1 MKIFK
6 FLKECFYCNEHY
18 SFFPVAT
25 PIGTPS
31 PPNAASTVARTRKKP
46 SAIIDFETSMQY
58 GSKFPSN
65 HLDTESNYSRNAPQE
80 IYADETSL
88 GLLPYC
94 AVEDCTLSATV
105 SNKNGNGESSRKA
118 IFGFSCL
125 QPPTPEDKEP
135 AFVKDTCSK
144 SPKEDLMQYSDQC
157 HYQAESV
164 EIPKEMSRPSS
175 KLSNY
180 QDDSAETVIRK
191 ESPRMSPCL
200 MMFSPQDCERS
211 LTPSTNHSVALMA
224 EMFVDQEPSLKTPE
238 NDFYSNDYIENINLA
253 FDDAP
258 SQNFDGIEDMHGAFD
273 NLHFNNTEF
282 INIEEHEN
290 QKEFQFMQEEEMQV
304 SNSSC
309 QQCSN
314 SWTGFSGMYHNSRT
328 ESPST
333 QNPGEKIHD
342 ESRSDEKRE
351 TSHLI
356 EHESPPSCD
365 KSRKNENSSEL
376 PPSTSSL
383 DDGTLDYFR
392 EGTSRIGKS
401 LDDNSSPST
410 SSSFQQIR
418 PTFGFNVI
426 KSPKRI
432 PVNVLEPEELQKSPN
447 ENSIHEEVPEILKSN
462 ETGEIEL
469 SDKNAQ
475 PNILVE
481 DVNIDEAKHA
491 AMENSQ
497 LEPSYHIEN
506 VLPTNQEKVLQ
517 NETSAEPIQNELFPD
532 KVKSVSYTVENS
544 QLQPS
549 YHIEN
554 VLPTDQ
560 ENVLLHE
567 ASSEPIKNE
576 MCPDK
581 VKSESYSARDTT
593 LEQSVRMTIL
603 EDTGILVNDD
613 TVHRIISNAS
623 PGHDPKY
630 YASLFIEEIKRS
642 KQPFIN
648 KQAPLVHEDTTA
660 NKSQLDSTSLL
671 ASLPSFLE
679 DTVLQDQDRQQQ
691 VMKKKTKID
700 DCLSSQSTNKGLP
713 INFSQQNI
721 SQLHTKFELT
731 SKPTRSPNK
740 SKHSSPIKKPP
751 RLAHMTLKE
760 NVGKVA
766 NFDDKCLNSAINLTA
781 SVAEHQPNIL
791 QECRKQSDDLR
802 IKEEEDIVFP
812 IRSNKAVVNWFST
825 PVNGKGETQQI
836 KLYNT
841 LKSTALRVRV
851 IIRDAN
857 EFILNE
863 NDSKRM
869 KNPPRFLDIVIPA
882 DGTKD
887 VLVSY
892 KPFKAG
898 VHSRGKLVLKP
909 QLKGNEGRRNIK
921 ASILLEGFA
930 GRAQMEFSYVCK
942 QTKRNVKLENEL
954 QDILPAHFGDEFQLQ
969 VKNQGDTAG
978 FVRLAAYSDNDYKPP
993 DLLNYRSSNEPA
1005 LLHAE
1010 NNDVIVGP
1018 GDANVIKIK
1027 HKSSNH
1033 QFQPDRIVNFALLHG
1048 TEILRQAFCYA
1059 QRDQRYDGIAPDL
1072 SLHQDFTNFVSPIR
1086 FLAEDE
1092 FTICSENVRTFYE
1105 KLKRTDFQVRF
1116 SAPDKVFYKL
1126 SPEETINESSFFTA
1140 DTATAPLSVPV
1151 QFQQKSAHETVAAG
1165 QLEVAIMSPNTR
1177 LAIFPN
1183 ERRGQLH
1190 RNSSNRRPGMF
1201 VATASNDRD
1210 AEYDHKEKDTVLV
1223 SKRLKSGSNAY
1234 HKTTNPT
1241 SRNGVFLDQPENFFP
1256 AVKLNECSVTKIT
1269 VKNRTKRSVIFSLN
1283 TLHPPF
1289 ENYHHTVEVKPN
1301 YYLNIPVKYCPTIN
1315 DGEGPHE
1322 CYLKLEEKS
1331 AEPRILVSRLVGKRQ

>member
-1 MKIFK
+1 
-6 FLKECFYCNEHY
+6 
-18 SFFPVAT
+18 
-25 PIGTPS
+25 
-31 PPNAASTVARTRKKP
+31 
-46 SAIIDFETSMQY
+46 MQY
-58 GSKFPSN
+58 GSKLPSN
-65 HLDTESNYSRNAPQE
+65 DLDTDPNYSRNAPQE
-80 IYADETSL
+80 IYDDETSL

-105 SNKNGNGESSRKA
+105 SNKIGNGESSRKA

-125 QPPTPEDKEP
+125 QPPTPEDKEL
-135 AFVKDTCSK
+135 AFVKDTSSK
-144 SPKEDLMQYSDQC
+144 SPKENLMQYSDQC
-157 HYQAESV
+157 NYQAEPV

-191 ESPRMSPCL
+191 QSPRMSPCL

-211 LTPSTNHSVALMA
+211 LTPNTNHSVALMA
-224 EMFVDQEPSLKTPE
+224 EMLVDQEPSLKTPE
-238 NDFYSNDYIENINLA
+238 NDFYSNDNIENINLA
-253 FDDAP
+253 FEDAP
-258 SQNFDGIEDMHGAFD
+258 PQNFDGIEDIHGAFD

-290 QKEFQFMQEEEMQV
+290 QKEFQFIQEEEMQV

-314 SWTGFSGMYHNSRT
+314 SWTGFSGVYHNSRI
-328 ESPST
+328 ESCPSP
-333 QNPGEKIHD
+333 QNHGKKIDD
-342 ESRSDEKRE
+342 ESKSDEKRE
-351 TSHLI
+351 ASNLI
-356 EHESPPSCD
+356 EHESPPSYD
-365 KSRKNENSSEL
+365 KSRKKENSSEL
-376 PPSTSSL
+376 LPSTSSL

-432 PVNVLEPEELQKSPN
+432 PVNVLEPEELQKSAN
-447 ENSIHEEVPEILKSN
+447 DNSINEAFPEILKSN
-462 ETGEIEL
+462 ETGEKEL
-469 SDKNAQ
+469 SDKNSQ
-475 PNILVE
+475 PNILLE

-491 AMENSQ
+491 EIDNSQ
-497 LEPSYHIEN
+497 LEPSYHMEN
-506 VLPTNQEKVLQ
+506 VLPTDQKKVLLH
-517 NETSAEPIQNELFPD
+517 EAFPEAIQNELFPD
-532 KVKSVSYTVENS
+532 KVKSISYTVENS

-554 VLPTDQ
+554 VSPTDQ
-560 ENVLLHE
+560 EKVLLHE
-567 ASSEPIKNE
+567 TSSEPIQNE
-576 MCPDK
+576 MSPDK
-581 VKSESYSARDTT
+581 VKSVSYISARDTT
-593 LEQSVRMTIL
+593 LKQSVRMTIL
-603 EDTGILVNDD
+603 EDTGVLVNDD
-613 TVHRIISNAS
+613 TVHRIISHAS

-630 YASLFIEEIKRS
+630 YASLFIKEIKSS
-642 KQPFIN
+642 KQPFIK
-648 KQAPLVHEDTTA
+648 KQVPADHVNTTA

-679 DTVLQDQDRQQQ
+679 DTILQDLDRQPQ
-691 VMKKKTKID
+691 VIKKKTKVD
-700 DCLSSQSTNKGLP
+700 DSLSYQSTNKGLP
-713 INFSQQNI
+713 VNKTQQNT
-721 SQLHTKFELT
+721 SQIHTKSELT
-731 SKPTRSPNK
+731 SKPARSPNK

-751 RLAHMTLKE
+751 RLAHIKLKE

-766 NFDDKCLNSAINLTA
+766 NFDDKCLNSAINLSS

-791 QECRKQSDDLR
+791 QESRKDSGNLR
-802 IKEEEDIVFP
+802 IKEQEDIVFP

-825 PVNGKGETQQI
+825 TVTGIGETQQI
-836 KLYNT
+836 QLYNT

-857 EFILNE
+857 EFILKE
-863 NDSKRM
+863 NDSKCM

-887 VLVSY
+887 VLVTY
-892 KPFKAG
+892 KPSKAG

-909 QLKGNEGRRNIK
+909 QLKGNDGRTNIK

-930 GRAQMEFSYVCK
+930 GRAQMEFSYVCN
-942 QTKRNVKLENEL
+942 QTKRNVKLGSEL
-954 QDILPAHFGDEFQLQ
+954 RGLWPAHFGDELQLKI
-969 VKNQGDTAG
+969 KNQGDTAG
-978 FVRLAAYSDNDYKPP
+978 FVRLAAYSDNGFKPP
-993 DLLNYRSSNEPA
+993 DLLNLRSSNEQT
-1005 LLHAE
+1005 LLHTE

-1018 GDANVIKIK
+1018 GHTNVIKIR
-1027 HKSSNH
+1027 HESSNH
-1033 QFQPDRIVNFALLHG
+1033 QFRPDRIVNFVLFHG
-1048 TEILRQAFCYA
+1048 TEIHRQAFCYA
-1059 QRDQRYDGIAPDL
+1059 QRGQSYAGLAPEL
-1072 SLHQDFTNFVSPIR
+1072 SLHQDFTNFVSPIT

-1105 KLKRTDFQVRF
+1105 KLKRTDFQIKF

-1126 SPEETINESSFFTA
+1126 SPEETLNESSFFTA
-1140 DTATAPLSVPV
+1140 DTATAPLSVPIK
-1151 QFQQKSAHETVAAG
+1151 FQQKSTHKTVAAG
-1165 QLEVAIMSPNTR
+1165 QLELAIMTPNTQ

-1183 ERRGQLH
+1183 KRRSQLH
-1190 RNSSNRRPGMF
+1190 HNSNRRPGTF
-1201 VATASNDRD
+1201 VASASNDRTL
-1210 AEYDHKEKDTVLV
+1210 ENDHKEKDSVLV
-1223 SKRLKSGSNAY
+1223 SRRLESGSNAY
-1234 HKTTNPT
+1234 HKLSNPT
-1241 SRNGVFLDQPENFFP
+1241 SRNGVFLDQAENFFP

-1322 CYLKLEEKS
+1322 CYLRLEEKS
-1331 AEPRILVSRLVGKRQ
+1331 VEPRVLVARLVGKRQ

>member
-1 MKIFK
+1 
-6 FLKECFYCNEHY
+6 
-18 SFFPVAT
+18 
-25 PIGTPS
+25 
-31 PPNAASTVARTRKKP
+31 
-46 SAIIDFETSMQY
+46 MQY

-65 HLDTESNYSRNAPQE
+65 DLHTDPNYSRNTPQE
-80 IYADETSL
+80 IYDDETSL

-105 SNKNGNGESSRKA
+105 SNKVGNGESSRKA

-418 PTFGFNVI
+418 PTFGFDVI

-432 PVNVLEPEELQKSPN
+432 PVNVLEPDESQKSHN
-447 ENSIHEEVPEILKSN
+447 ENAINEAAPEILKSN
-462 ETGEIEL
+462 ETGEKEL
-469 SDKNAQ
+469 SDKNLQ
-475 PNILVE
+475 PNILLE
-481 DVNIDEAKHA
+481 DVNIDKAKHA
-491 AMENSQ
+491 AIENSHLEPSHHVENVLPTDQVKVLLNEASPELIQNEMCPDKIKSVSYTVENSQ
-497 LEPSYHIEN
+497 LEPSYHMENVLPTDQEKVLLHEVSPEPIPNEMCPDKVKSVSHRVEKSQLAPSYHIEN
-506 VLPTNQEKVLQ
+506 VLPTNQAK
-517 NETSAEPIQNELFPD
+517 
-532 KVKSVSYTVENS
+532 
-544 QLQPS
+544 
-549 YHIEN
+549 
-554 VLPTDQ
+554 
-560 ENVLLHE
+560 VLLHE
-567 ASSEPIKNE
+567 ASSEPIPYE
-576 MCPDK
+576 MCLDR
-581 VKSESYSARDTT
+581 VKSVSDSARDTI

-613 TVHRIISNAS
+613 TVHRIISHAS
-623 PGHDPKY
+623 PGRDPKY
-630 YASLFIEEIKRS
+630 YASLFIKEIKSS

-648 KQAPLVHEDTTA
+648 KQVPLDHADITA

-671 ASLPSFLE
+671 ASFPSFLE
-679 DTVLQDQDRQQQ
+679 DTILQDLDRQPQ
-691 VMKKKTKID
+691 VIKKKTKKD
-700 DCLSSQSTNKGLP
+700 DCLSYQSANKGLP
-713 INFSQQNI
+713 VIETQQNT
-721 SQLHTKFELT
+721 SQTNTKLELT
-731 SKPTRSPNK
+731 SKPSRSPNK

-751 RLAHMTLKE
+751 RLAHMPLKE

-766 NFDDKCLNSAINLTA
+766 NFDDKCLNSAINLAA
-781 SVAEHQPNIL
+781 SAAAHQPNIL
-791 QECRKQSDDLR
+791 QKCRKDSGNLR
-802 IKEEEDIVFP
+802 VKEQENIVFP

-825 PVNGKGETQQI
+825 SVNGKGETQQI
-836 KLYNT
+836 QLYNT

-851 IIRDAN
+851 IIRDAS
-857 EFILNE
+857 EFILKE
-863 NDSKRM
+863 NDSKCI

-882 DGTKD
+882 DGTKE
-887 VLVSY
+887 VFVTY

-909 QLKGNEGRRNIK
+909 QLKGNDGRRNIK

-942 QTKRNVKLENEL
+942 QTKRNVKLGSEL
-954 QDILPAHFGDEFQLQ
+954 QGILAAHFGDELQLQ

-978 FVRLAAYSDNDYKPP
+978 FVRLAAYSDNDFKPP

-1010 NNDVIVGP
+1010 KNDVIVGP
-1018 GDANVIKIK
+1018 GEANVIRIK
-1027 HKSSNH
+1027 HESSNH
-1033 QFQPDRIVNFALLHG
+1033 QFQPDRIVNFALFHG
-1048 TEILRQAFCYA
+1048 TEIHRQAFCYA
-1059 QRDQRYDGIAPDL
+1059 QRDQSYAGLVPDFSL
-1072 SLHQDFTNFVSPIR
+1072 SQDFTNFVSPIT

-1092 FTICSENVRTFYE
+1092 FAVCSENVRTFYE
-1105 KLKRTDFQVRF
+1105 KLKRTDFQVKF
-1116 SAPDKVFYKL
+1116 SAPNKVFYKL
-1126 SPEETINESSFFTA
+1126 SPEETLNESSFFTPDIA
-1140 DTATAPLSVPV
+1140 IAPLSVPIK
-1151 QFQQKSAHETVAAG
+1151 FQQKSTHETVAAG
-1165 QLEVAIMSPNTR
+1165 QLELAIMSPNTH

-1183 ERRGQLH
+1183 TRRDQLNH
-1190 RNSSNRRPGMF
+1190 KSSNRRAGTL
-1201 VATASNDRD
+1201 VANASSGRD
-1210 AEYDHKEKDTVLV
+1210 VECDNKEKDSVLV
-1223 SKRLKSGSNAY
+1223 SRRLKSGSNAY
-1234 HKTTNPT
+1234 HKITNPT
-1241 SRNGVFLDQPENFFP
+1241 SRNGVFLDQAENFFP
-1256 AVKLNECSVTKIT
+1256 RVKLNECSVTKIT
-1269 VKNRTKRSVIFSLN
+1269 VKNRTKRSVVFSLN

-1331 AEPRILVSRLVGKRQ
+1331 VEPRVLVARLVGKRQ